1 MNYQKLVI
9 VGNATRDAEHKTS
22 KSGEVAYTTF
32 RLAVSDRKERSVFFP
47 ITVFGKQA
55 EVVAQYVT
63 KGRQVLVEGRI
74 EAGENGR
81 MSVVADRV
89 VFGASPNKSRADTPE
104 YENFRQTAGDLA
116 E

>member
-9 VGNATRDAEHKTS
+9 VGNATRDAERRTS
-22 KSGEVAYTTF
+22 QDGEVSFTTF

-47 ITVFGKQA
+47 VTVFGRQA

-74 EAGENGR
+74 EASDSGR
-81 MSVVADRV
+81 MSVIADRV
-89 VFGASPNKSRADTPE
+89 VFGASPGKSGTEGSEREPTDEELTE
-104 YENFRQTAGDLA
+104 
-116 E
+116 